1 MIRIVSDF
9 VPFYGLI
16 VLGGIGWLFL
26 LIGLQCMQ
34 FAAKLNGTSE
44 RCSTIF
50 AKLMVITG
58 ILALAGLFW
67 WLAQHT

>member
-1 MIRIVSDF
+1 MIQIVSDF

-16 VLGGIGWLFL
+16 VLDGIGWLFL

-44 RCSTIF
+44 QCSTIF
-50 AKLMVITG
+50 AKLMVISG